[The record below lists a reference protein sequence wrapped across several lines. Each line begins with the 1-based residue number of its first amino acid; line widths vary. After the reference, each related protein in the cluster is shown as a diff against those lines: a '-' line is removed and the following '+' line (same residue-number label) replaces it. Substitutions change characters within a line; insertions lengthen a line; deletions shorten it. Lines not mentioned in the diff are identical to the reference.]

1 VGEDAL
7 TCFFTMRRLIAAAAL
22 LVLPA
27 LMPGYALA
35 DLGGADMTDQ
45 TGRTTGESYSARC
58 GKKAEKCTAS
68 FKDGRLIVD
77 NGDGILGSQV
87 INVVTSRTCR
97 QVSIIMPWVK
107 SCYASQYDYDFVIS
121 YRSSDGSD
129 KTALIALRPGYF
141 HQGEE
146 AYDGFNRDLQ
156 IWLKQVL
163 RPIGPSVEVEIKPS
177 Q

>member
-1 VGEDAL
+1 
-7 TCFFTMRRLIAAAAL
+7 MRRLLSATAAAL
-22 LVLPA
+22 VVLPA
-27 LMPGYALA
+27 LMPGDALA
-35 DLGGADMTDQ
+35 DLGGADITDQ

-68 FKDGRLIVD
+68 FNDGRLIID
-77 NGDGILGSQV
+77 NGVGIFGSQV
-87 INVVTSRTCR
+87 ANVVTGRTCR
-97 QVSIIMPWVK
+97 QVSTIMPWVK
-107 SCYASQYDYDFVIS
+107 SCYASQYDYDFTIS

-129 KTALIALRPGYF
+129 RTALIIFRPGYF

-146 AYDGFNRDLQ
+146 AYDSFNRDLQ

-163 RPIGPSVEVEIKPS
+163 RPIGPSIEIEIKPA